1 MRSFQ
6 PSHVAGRNT
15 EQKHRMWSQRWKQA
29 DILSFAVTKNREATV
44 ADLFTIVVVVV
55 VLFLALGL
63 HLC

>member
-1 MRSFQ
+1 METG
-6 PSHVAGRNT
+6 GRFV
-15 EQKHRMWSQRWKQA
+15 
-29 DILSFAVTKNREATV
+29 IFAVTKNREATV